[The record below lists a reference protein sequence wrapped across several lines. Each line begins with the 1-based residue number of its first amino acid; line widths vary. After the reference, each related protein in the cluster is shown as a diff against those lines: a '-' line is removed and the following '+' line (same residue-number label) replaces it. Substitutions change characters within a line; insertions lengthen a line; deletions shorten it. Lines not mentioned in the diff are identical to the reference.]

1 MLKQIFAV
9 HGDYTLEIS
18 CRNLHVELPIVYLQ
32 GRTFREF
39 LGGGDRL
46 FNLATL
52 AWISVVCT
60 LSEKFP
66 FLSDFLQNFYLLINH
81 LIASWLLSK

>member
-39 LGGGDRL
+39 VGGET
-46 FNLATL
+46 LATL

-60 LSEKFP
+60 LYIVLSVFYRIFAYSFP
-66 FLSDFLQNFYLLINH
+66 FVTKKDH
-81 LIASWLLSK
+81 CR